1 MNANSLKEFTVTSVG
16 LGIIIGVIM
25 TAANVYLGL
34 YAGMTVSASIPAAVI
49 AMGVYKGFLKQ
60 DSVHQSN
67 IVQTMASAGE
77 SLAAGIIFTLPALV
91 LIGAWKN
98 FEFWPTTLIAM
109 AGGLLGI
116 IFMIPLRKALIQN
129 EKELTYPEGVACASV
144 LRSGDES
151 SGKAGFKTIMA
162 GLGIGAVFKFIGS
175 GLKVFVGSFEVA
187 KKVGG
192 STMFFG
198 FDVSP
203 ALLAVGY
210 IVNIHVAALVMI
222 GGAIG
227 FFIGIPMLGTPEGM
241 ENLGALDL
249 AWNLWSTQIRYVG
262 VGAMIVGG
270 LWSIVSVRA
279 GILQG
284 LKGLKDFSGPNTE
297 VERTEKDMPFMGMM
311 VVLMVCFALMI
322 GLYNS
327 MIGNLGITFF
337 TTILMILCSFVFV
350 AVSSYIVGLVGSSN
364 NPVSGLTISAL
375 LVSAA
380 LFLVLGYKGD
390 SAILA
395 TLGVAAV
402 VCCAACTAGDCSQDL
417 KTGFLIGSTPKYQQ
431 YAQIIG
437 VVIPAFVIA
446 PVLTLLHTAYGI
458 GDGLKAPQ
466 ATLFASITKA
476 MFGEG
481 SLPVNMVVIGAVLG
495 IITIFID
502 QTVLKNKS
510 FRLHLMPMAV
520 GIYLPVTLAVP
531 ILIGGLIRYFVEKK
545 RAHVDESKDQGVLLG
560 SGFIAGE
567 AIMGVGIAIVMY
579 FAGDILALKIGN
591 GIRVK
596 KFHYKLFKSIEKKDF
611 NIQPIAIRYPRD
623 YPKDNN
629 YSEMISNMSEKGEMI
644 SLYLKFLMRRK
655 SHVILL
661 FLDKVSTRDCENENI
676 TNVLADKIN
685 YALDDL
691 NS

>member
-210 IVNIHVAALVMI
+210 IVNIHVAALPSPI
-222 GGAIG
+222 
-227 FFIGIPMLGTPEGM
+227 L
-241 ENLGALDL
+241 L
-249 AWNLWSTQIRYVG
+249 AV
-262 VGAMIVGG
+262 
-270 LWSIVSVRA
+270 
-279 GILQG
+279 
-284 LKGLKDFSGPNTE
+284 
-297 VERTEKDMPFMGMM
+297 
-311 VVLMVCFALMI
+311 
-322 GLYNS
+322 
-327 MIGNLGITFF
+327 
-337 TTILMILCSFVFV
+337 
-350 AVSSYIVGLVGSSN
+350 
-364 NPVSGLTISAL
+364 
-375 LVSAA
+375 
-380 LFLVLGYKGD
+380 
-390 SAILA
+390 
-395 TLGVAAV
+395 
-402 VCCAACTAGDCSQDL
+402 
-417 KTGFLIGSTPKYQQ
+417 
-431 YAQIIG
+431 
-437 VVIPAFVIA
+437 
-446 PVLTLLHTAYGI
+446 
-458 GDGLKAPQ
+458 
-466 ATLFASITKA
+466 
-476 MFGEG
+476 
-481 SLPVNMVVIGAVLG
+481 
-495 IITIFID
+495 FID
-502 QTVLKNKS
+502 NC
-510 FRLHLMPMAV
+510 
-520 GIYLPVTLAVP
+520 
-531 ILIGGLIRYFVEKK
+531 
-545 RAHVDESKDQGVLLG
+545 
-560 SGFIAGE
+560 
-567 AIMGVGIAIVMY
+567 
-579 FAGDILALKIGN
+579 N
-591 GIRVK
+591 
-596 KFHYKLFKSIEKKDF
+596 
-611 NIQPIAIRYPRD
+611 
-623 YPKDNN
+623 
-629 YSEMISNMSEKGEMI
+629 
-644 SLYLKFLMRRK
+644 
-655 SHVILL
+655 
-661 FLDKVSTRDCENENI
+661 
-676 TNVLADKIN
+676 
-685 YALDDL
+685 
-691 NS
+691 

>member
-270 LWSIVSVRA
+270 LWSIVSVRS

-284 LKGLKDFSGPNTE
+284 LKGLKDFSGPNSE

-481 SLPVNMVVIGAVLG
+481 SLPVNMVVVGAVLG

-591 GIRVK
+591 GIRETLSVIS
-596 KFHYKLFKSIEKKDF
+596 FILISIYLYRVSK
-611 NIQPIAIRYPRD
+611 R
-623 YPKDNN
+623 
-629 YSEMISNMSEKGEMI
+629 IS
-644 SLYLKFLMRRK
+644 
-655 SHVILL
+655 
-661 FLDKVSTRDCENENI
+661 
-676 TNVLADKIN
+676 
-685 YALDDL
+685 
-691 NS
+691 